1 MSLSIS
7 FSDYKWPMKNPEHRP
22 FSHQRDTMSFLLCNK
37 RAFVLNDLGCVDS
50 ETEFLSRKG
59 WVRIADWNGEDVA
72 QWSSTSKRASFV
84 SPTSFIKKPCNEF
97 IAFGEQMVLSPEHR
111 VVGLFNGKLDVRS
124 ALDVHTGEKPLI
136 LRSFLAPDNV
146 DGLPYSDIELRIMV
160 AYIAD
165 GTIIARNGYKEVAV
179 RVKLADKIQ
188 RMRDLLEASGI
199 EYREQTYNSGRT
211 SFIFKPIL
219 AVKEY
224 TDIFYS
230 ASEHQLKIICDE
242 VWRWDGRKVVG
253 RHNRWEFSTMIKASA
268 DFIQYAF
275 SALNYPT
282 SLLKSTKTYKYVA
295 KNPRTRLSGESTT
308 MYIVSASML
317 NGKAYKPDPSSFVE
331 ASDGYK
337 YCFEVPETF
346 WIMRRGDVITVTGNT
361 GKTLSALWACDFLML
376 NKKIKRVLIA
386 TPLSTMRAVWAN
398 EIFFNF
404 NGRKFVIAH
413 GTRGERAAAIKSNAE
428 FVIINHDGLVTMQSE
443 LMAAKFDVFI
453 IDELTAFKNH
463 KTNRW
468 ASAKAIGDACKAF
481 WGMTAEPTPNT
492 PVEAY
497 AQAKLINDKN
507 PFLPRLFTQYRDM
520 VEDKLTPHISIPTEQ
535 AKGIVHRV
543 LQPSIR
549 FERDKC
555 VDLPPCQYID
565 LEIAMTPAQKDAY
578 ERMRKELIIE
588 YNEGLI
594 TAANAAVKAMKL
606 AQVAAG
612 WVKDDEGNVHE
623 IDSSIRLEE
632 LMTIFENT
640 HKGKLI
646 VFVAF
651 RAAVEGVCKYFKSK
665 KIKAEYIH
673 GGVSPNRRGDLIADF
688 QNGSLQVLVIQPQ
701 STSHGVTLTAA
712 STIVW
717 HSLVPSG
724 EVHNQANGRISRIG
738 QTRKQTVIYMIG
750 CQAEKRIRSI
760 LKNKGNMSQETL
772 ALFAEPSE

>member
-37 RAFVLNDLGCVDS
+37 RAFVLNDLG
-50 ETEFLSRKG
+50 
-59 WVRIADWNGEDVA
+59 
-72 QWSSTSKRASFV
+72 
-84 SPTSFIKKPCNEF
+84 
-97 IAFGEQMVLSPEHR
+97 
-111 VVGLFNGKLDVRS
+111 
-124 ALDVHTGEKPLI
+124 
-136 LRSFLAPDNV
+136 
-146 DGLPYSDIELRIMV
+146 
-160 AYIAD
+160 
-165 GTIIARNGYKEVAV
+165 
-179 RVKLADKIQ
+179 
-188 RMRDLLEASGI
+188 
-199 EYREQTYNSGRT
+199 
-211 SFIFKPIL
+211 
-219 AVKEY
+219 
-224 TDIFYS
+224 
-230 ASEHQLKIICDE
+230 
-242 VWRWDGRKVVG
+242 
-253 RHNRWEFSTMIKASA
+253 
-268 DFIQYAF
+268 
-275 SALNYPT
+275 
-282 SLLKSTKTYKYVA
+282 
-295 KNPRTRLSGESTT
+295 
-308 MYIVSASML
+308 
-317 NGKAYKPDPSSFVE
+317 
-331 ASDGYK
+331 
-337 YCFEVPETF
+337 
-346 WIMRRGDVITVTGNT
+346 T

-535 AKGIVHRV
+535 AKSIVHRV

-594 TAANAAVKAMKL
+594 TAANSAVKAMKL

-612 WVKDDEGNVHE
+612 WVKDDNGNVHE

-665 KIKAEYIH
+665 KIKSEYIH

-712 STIVW
+712 DTIVW

-738 QTRKQTVIYMIG
+738 QTRKQTVFYMIG

-772 ALFAEPSE
+772 ALFAEPGE